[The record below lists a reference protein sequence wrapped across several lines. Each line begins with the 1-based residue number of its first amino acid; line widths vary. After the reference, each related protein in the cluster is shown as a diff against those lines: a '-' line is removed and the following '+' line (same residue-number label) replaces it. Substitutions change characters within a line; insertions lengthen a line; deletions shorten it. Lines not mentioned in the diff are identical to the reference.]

1 MVQLVKHDLEYILK
15 QIKIAE
21 QHAAGTPMSELVD
34 NPLLP
39 YGLRTVDGSYNNLVP
54 GREHWGASDQP
65 FVRITDPNWR
75 NDLDGDSIT
84 FGAGSPGQI
93 DFVDGNYG
101 QHGTPTDRYGLEG
114 GTLVD
119 ADPRIISN
127 LIVDQTSNNP
137 IATMLYE
144 RYKAEGKDVSFTPI
158 LNEDGTPKLANDGS
172 PLVSYQFNNIS
183 PDIGD
188 SAPYSS
194 VFTLFG
200 QFFDHGLDLVAKG
213 GNGTIYMPLSPD
225 DPLYVPGSHSN
236 FMPLTR
242 ATIGEGAKN
251 TTTAWVDQNQTY
263 GSHASKQVFMREYE
277 IGPDGKPVATGH
289 LLEGAK
295 GGLATWA
302 DVKAHAREFLGIE
315 LTDRDVG
322 SIPLVAA
329 DQYGNFIPGPNGYA
343 QLVLGLG
350 ADNILGTEDD
360 VLVEGNPESPINS
373 WTVVNP
379 ENGAVGAIRTSHAFL
394 DDIAHN
400 AVPVVKDGQ
409 LKADADDEAGN
420 LVASERGQNTE
431 YDNELLDKHFIT
443 GDGRGN
449 ENIGLTAI
457 HHVFHGEHNLIVE
470 QTKDVVLQ
478 SGDLAFLN
486 EWLLVDLPAGTQIP
500 AQGSAGYEDFV
511 SSLKWDGERL
521 FQAGRFV
528 TEMEYQHLVFE
539 EFARKMQPD
548 VDAFLFEPD
557 PDINPAIFAEFANV
571 VYRFGHSMLNETV
584 DRTYADGQDGSM
596 TLFDAFLNP
605 LAYDNEGALTHEQA
619 AGAVLRGMSAQVG
632 NEIDEFVTN
641 VLRNQLTGIPLDLAA
656 INIARG
662 RDTGMPTLNEARAQF
677 REIAGGD
684 SQLDPYTSWMDFALN
699 LKNPESIINFI
710 AAYGTHALIEAEDTV
725 VGKRAA
731 AMAIVFGTTETFV
744 DPVTKVQKTIVPPS
758 AQDRSDFLNA
768 TGVYA
773 ADGKL
778 GGLQDVDLWVGG
790 IAEKKMDF
798 GGMLGSTFSAIFEL
812 QMENLQDGDRF
823 YYLSRVQG
831 MNLLSELESN
841 SLAKMMLRNTDLG
854 EEGTA
859 VPGDI
864 FSRPDLVLYADLAK
878 QLQMT
883 GQDDPEHDNPVL
895 EAISKMVERRGD
907 DAPTALT
914 ASGLPDGVTFD
925 ATARSFV
932 GTPTAGG
939 VFEAVVTAT
948 YASGETRSH
957 TVKLL
962 VIDPK
967 PMSNHLDVLVDDADY
982 NRLYPDVAAAGIDPD
997 AHYASSGRSEGRKPN
1012 EYFDPA
1018 WYLLQN
1024 PDVAAAGVDPLEHY
1038 MASGWK
1044 EGRNPSAQF
1053 DVHSYLVANPDVAAA
1068 GIDPLYH
1075 YLAAGRA
1082 EGRAAYPAQPDSHVI
1097 VVAGQPFSQ
1106 TLPANLFSDGI
1117 SEYLR
1122 YNGKD
1127 HVVLQGSAGND
1138 HLIGGEGDDSLWGM
1152 DGDDRL
1158 EGGYG
1163 VDHVHG
1169 GDGDDIITNAGT
1181 DIGASDFLH
1190 GDAGNDV
1197 IHGGSGLTLMFGNS
1211 GSDFMVAGPDGK
1223 TVMGGTEN
1231 DYILGGDG
1239 MDFLLGESGDDWL
1252 EGGGRFD
1259 TLAGENSELFFN
1271 STIIGHDI
1279 LNGSN
1284 GDVDYDAESG
1294 DDIMFQGVGIQR
1306 NNGMAGFDWAIHKGD
1321 SVAANSDLGIGIFQ
1335 NQEEFILRDRFDLVE
1350 GLSGWKHNDILTG
1363 RSTAQ
1368 GARDEIVGGAAIPAP
1383 DDPFYSWSNALTEQ
1397 GVRRIDGLRELLS
1410 HKTWDASN
1418 ADAIVMETGDGSD
1431 ILLGGDGSDTFEGKG
1446 GNDVIDGDAWMNVR
1460 IRFEKDGVAY
1470 TTDGLTTKIYREADY
1485 VNGEPVQGAVA
1496 QFGGRAL
1503 TDLTF
1508 TREVNPGDLE
1518 NVREILHADGSN
1530 DTDTAIYAGSM
1541 SWYEITHVGD
1551 KVFVARR
1558 EDENIDPAVDE
1569 GMDVLINIERIQF
1582 QDGVYVIRDTG
1593 NIGPT
1598 GRLEILG
1605 MPAIEGQPLKVS
1617 AANVRDENNP
1627 GGFVTGI
1634 TYRWQ
1639 VERNDGTGDYQDI
1652 DGVTGD
1658 TFTPASEHTGLRI
1671 RVIGTY
1677 IDAGGVPETVY
1688 SSPTEGVVGVN
1699 NPPEG
1704 PLLISDMTPT
1714 EGQVLTSTV
1723 AFTDPDGITDA
1734 FEEAGITYRWQY
1746 LDGATW
1752 RDIAGADART
1762 YVPTGGMVGRILRA
1776 AVDYADDLGNAH
1788 TVYSDPTTSVVGNR
1802 IVNAGANVNANV
1814 GDAQGG
1820 TTAGDDIVIG
1830 SGNANTIYGGKGGD
1844 SLDGGVGNDRLYGE
1858 DGNDT
1863 LIGGVGNDTV
1873 DAGAGNDTVVY
1884 RSGDGM
1890 DTIDGGADSDT
1901 LRIVEAAAGAND
1913 TARVVMANGLITRVG
1928 NTTVQATVTNVENMQ
1943 LDLGAGVDTLD
1954 YNGTADTLSV
1964 NLLTGVATGFDFVR
1978 GVENVIGGT
1987 GSDTLLGNNADNAL
2001 DGAAGN
2007 DTLRGGFGNDAL
2019 SGGIGND
2026 QLYGE
2031 QGDDVLN
2038 GGDGDD
2044 RLDGGVGTDTA
2055 SYAGAAQGVNVSLAT
2070 TQPQNTGGA
2079 GTDTL
2084 IGIENLTGSSQA
2096 DTLTGNAGDNVLDGG
2111 AGADRMVGG
2120 AGNDTYVVDTTSD
2133 AVIEETAG
2141 GNDTVHSSVMGT
2153 TGYILADNVENLVI
2167 VGNASIGN
2175 GNNLDNRLTGNAG
2188 NDTLN
2193 GGAGTDTVV
2202 LEGVLTDYTF
2212 GLNGSNVTVS
2222 AGGGAGTDRLISIER
2237 AEIGGVSYNIVAGT
2251 NGADANVSG
2260 GNEADLVLGFDSN
2273 DTLNG
2278 GAGHDILKGG
2288 DGNDSLNGGA
2298 GNDILDGGASGGS
2311 SVSISDDFNNSVLNG
2326 GSGWASAW
2334 TENGDNN
2341 GTNSPSAGQIRID
2354 NNANGTPSN
2363 RLVFR
2368 DDDTDGGTGTASIQR
2383 TINLAGRTSATI
2395 SYDFSE
2401 SNFDSGETVRVE
2413 FSPNGLAPWQEIQV
2427 INSSS
2432 GTNSIRDVALS
2443 GPFTANAVIRFTV
2456 SGTNN
2461 DGNWVSIDNLQITAT
2476 TAAGDTMSGG
2486 DGDDT
2491 YYVDGTSGANI
2502 DQVIEG
2508 IGGGT
2513 DTVILTASGNYT
2525 LGDNVENLVVQGS
2538 GTRALTGNAA
2548 DNQITGGTGSDSING
2563 GTGNDTIKGGAG
2575 NDTLNGATGT
2585 DVAVFDGPAANYEVG
2600 TDNQGRITVRAVV
2613 GNGGTDTVIDIERVQ
2628 FGDGEVLQI
2637 VTNGAT
2643 PTAGPGLILGTSGD
2657 DVITGGT
2664 GGDVIIGGAGNDTLY
2679 GHDVGDGDTPT
2690 AGASDD
2696 DTFIWR
2702 VGDGSD
2708 VINGGTEGANGD
2720 TLVIIGNTQ
2729 AETYRIYT
2737 YDEAVARIAYAGSD
2751 ENEIV
2756 VTRQVSSGTETIIA
2770 EITEI
2775 EEIVVNGTN
2784 VGGNGQVGSDRFEIF
2799 GNFET
2804 VTSLRPNTIT
2814 LIGSDGDDVVD
2825 ISALQS
2831 AHRIVFKSL
2840 GGNDTIVGTLRP
2852 QDVIELPEGA
2862 VASDYDVTTGEDGVT
2877 TMTNG
2882 THTVRFVSE
2891 GGMPQVGSGDDD
2903 DEEEDDD
2910 TSAPGNDDDGDE
2922 GETPTP
2928 GNGEDDE
2935 EDDDS
2940 CDHDEDNGGETGTPP
2955 ATQPGTSIGAP
2966 IAGTNGTEVLVGTA
2980 AGETIMALDGH
2991 DNVVAGSGADVVHG
3005 GAGNDF
3011 LSGEAGRDMMFGGDG
3026 DDTMLGGS
3034 DADMLYG
3041 DAGNDRVFGDDG
3053 NDLIDAGMGIDTVYG
3068 GAGDDRIMA
3077 SVNDGNDVYYGD
3089 DMTGG
3094 TGNDT
3099 LDMSAITA
3107 NISANLGANGGSGSV
3122 FSTQSGADTIWGI
3135 ENIVTGSGNDTITA
3149 NHAVNVIDGGAGS
3162 DVFRFLSAADANGD
3176 TILGFQPGD
3185 RLDLSAIDANTG
3197 AGGKQAFTLANG
3209 SSFTGPAQLVISH
3222 ETRDDGDYTVV
3233 SGNTTGPDAAEFKIS
3248 LKGIHDLKAS
3258 DFVLS

>member
-54 GREHWGASDQP
+54 GREQWGASDEEFRDLYQDDTYAQGSGSLP
-65 FVRITDPNWR
+65 PGYPANPNY
-75 NDLDGDSIT
+75 
-84 FGAGSPGQI
+84 GSPG
-93 DFVDGNYG
+93 DV
-101 QHGTPTDRYGLEG
+101 
-114 GTLVD
+114 VD
-119 ADPRIISN
+119 ADPRLISN
-127 LIVDQTSNNP
+127 LIVDQTLNNP
-137 IATMLYE
+137 AAIAAALDHAGITGAALTAAQTAVINAHMIV
-144 RYKAEGKDVSFTPI
+144 KALTP
-158 LNEDGTPKLANDGS
+158 GTPAYDTAKADLDTLLDQYGIVMDG
-172 PLVSYQFNNIS
+172 PTVLLPNVS

-188 SAPYSS
+188 SASYSS
-194 VFTLFG
+194 IFTLFG

-225 DPLYVPGSHSN
+225 DPLYNPDKPHTN
-236 FMPLTR
+236 FMVLTR
-242 ATIGEGAKN
+242 VTVGDGARN

-302 DVKAHAREFLGIE
+302 DVKAQAKALLGIE
-315 LTDRDVG
+315 LTDKDVG
-322 SIPLVAA
+322 NIPLIAA
-329 DQYGNFIPGPNGYA
+329 DEYGNFIPGPSGYP

-350 ADNILGTEDD
+350 VDGILGTDDD
-360 VLVEGNPESPINS
+360 VLVEGNPAAPINP

-379 ENGAVGAIRTSHAFL
+379 ETGAVGAARTGHAFL

-400 AVPVVKDGQ
+400 AVPVVDANGQ
-409 LKADADDEAGN
+409 LVADAGTDAGN
-420 LVASERGQNTE
+420 AVSMNTRGQNTE
-431 YDNELLDKHFIT
+431 YDNELLDAHFIT

-457 HHVFHGEHNLIVE
+457 HHVFHSEHNLIVE
-470 QTKDVVLQ
+470 QSKEVILKTN
-478 SGDLAFLN
+478 DLAFLN
-486 EWLLVDLPAGTQIP
+486 EWLLETVDALPTTQAEID
-500 AQGSAGYEDFV
+500 ALV
-511 SSLKWDGERL
+511 WNGERL
-521 FQAGRFV
+521 FQTGRFV

-571 VYRFGHSMLNETV
+571 VYRFGHSMLNENV
-584 DRTYADGQDGSM
+584 DRIHADGQSDPLS
-596 TLFDAFLNP
+596 LFQAFLNP
-605 LAYDNEGALTHEQA
+605 IEYDQSGGLTHEQA
-619 AGAVLRGMSAQVG
+619 AGAILRGMSAQVG

-641 VLRNQLTGIPLDLAA
+641 TLRNQLLGIPLDLAA

-662 RDTGMPTLNEARAQF
+662 RDTNMPTLNEARAKF
-677 REIAGGD
+677 RDMAHGD
-684 SQLDPYTSWMDFALN
+684 SQLDPYTSWTDFALN
-699 LKNPESIINFI
+699 LKNPASIVNFI
-710 AAYGTHALIEAEDTV
+710 AAYGTHVSIVNATTLEA
-725 VGKRAA
+725 KRDA
-731 AMAIVFGTTETFV
+731 AMKIVFGDSSLSGQALIDFN
-744 DPVTKVQKTIVPPS
+744 
-758 AQDRSDFLNA
+758 ADRQAFLNA
-768 TGVYA
+768 TGQYA

-778 GGLQDVDLWVGG
+778 GGLQNVDLWVGG
-790 IAEKKMDF
+790 LAERKMDF
-798 GGMLGSTFSAIFEL
+798 GGMLGSTFSFIFEL

-859 VPGDI
+859 IPGDI
-864 FSRPDLVLYADLAK
+864 FSRPDVVLYADHAK

-883 GQDDPEHDNPVL
+883 GKDDPEHDNPAL
-895 EAISKMVERRGD
+895 EAISNMVERGD
-907 DAPTALT
+907 NDAPTSLS
-914 ASGLPDGVTFD
+914 ASGLPAGMSFDPLSRTF
-925 ATARSFV
+925 S
-932 GTPTAGG
+932 GEPQSGG
-939 VFEAVVTAT
+939 VFEAVITAT
-948 YASGETRSH
+948 YASGGTRSE

-962 VIDPK
+962 VIK
-967 PMSNHLDVLVDDADY
+967 PAAMTDHLDVLVDDADY
-982 NRLYPDVAAAGIDPD
+982 YELYTDVAGAGIDAD
-997 AHYASSGRSEGRKPN
+997 AHYAGYGRGEGRKPN
-1012 EYFDPA
+1012 KFFDPA
-1018 WYLLQN
+1018 WYLAQN
-1024 PDVAAAGVDPLEHY
+1024 PDVAAAGMDPLEHY
-1038 MASGWK
+1038 MAFGWK
-1044 EGRNPSAQF
+1044 EGRNPSAAF
-1053 DVHSYLVANPDVAAA
+1053 DVQKYLVANPDVAAA

-1075 YLAAGRA
+1075 YLSMGRS
-1082 EGRAAYPAQPDSHVI
+1082 EGRAIYPAQPDTHV
-1097 VVAGQPFSQ
+1097 VVVVGEFSRA
-1106 TLPANLFSDGI
+1106 LPADFLSGK
-1117 SEYLR
+1117 YLR
-1122 YNGKD
+1122 YNGGD
-1127 HVVLQGSAGND
+1127 HVVIQGTDGND
-1138 HLIGGEGDDSLWGM
+1138 HLVGGEGDDSLWGL

-1181 DIGASDFLH
+1181 DIGAADFLH

-1197 IHGGSGLTLMFGNS
+1197 IHGGAGLTLMFGNS

-1239 MDFLLGESGDDWL
+1239 MDFLLGEAGDDWI

-1363 RSTAQ
+1363 RSVAQ

-1397 GVRRIDGLRELLS
+1397 GVARINGLRELLS
-1410 HKTWDASN
+1410 HKVWDRN
-1418 ADAIVMETGDGSD
+1418 NPDAIVMETGDGSD

-1446 GNDVIDGDAWMNVR
+1446 GNDVIDGDAWLNVR
-1460 IRFEKDGVAY
+1460 IRFVKDGVAY
-1470 TTDGLTTKIYREADY
+1470 TTDGLTTKVYREADY
-1485 VNGEPVQGAVA
+1485 VNGEPKAGAVA
-1496 QFGGRAL
+1496 QFGGRSL
-1503 TDLTF
+1503 TDLTL
-1508 TREVNPGDLE
+1508 TREVNPGQLE
-1518 NVREILHADGSN
+1518 NVREILYADGSD
-1530 DTDTAIYAGSM
+1530 DTDTAVYAGSM

-1558 EDENIDPAVDE
+1558 EDENIDPRIDE
-1569 GMDVLINIERIQF
+1569 GADVLINIERIQF

-1598 GRLEILG
+1598 GRLEIIG

-1627 GGFVTGI
+1627 GGIVTGI

-1639 VERNDGTGDYQDI
+1639 VERNDGTGDYEDI

-1658 TFTPASEHTGLRI
+1658 TFIPRSEHTGLRI
-1671 RVIGTY
+1671 RVIGNY

-1699 NPPEG
+1699 NDPEG

-1714 EGQVLTSTV
+1714 ERQVLTATV

-1734 FEEAGITYRWQY
+1734 FEESLMTYRWEVSNTPN
-1746 LDGATW
+1746 GPWTTVSTSATD
-1752 RDIAGADART
+1752 RSFTVGSAH
-1762 YVPTGGMVGRILRA
+1762 VGRYIRA
-1776 AVDYADDLGNAH
+1776 VVDYTDDLGNNH
-1788 TVYSDPTTSVVGNR
+1788 TVISAVTATVGNY
-1802 IVNAGANVNANV
+1802 ISTNNQNVNGTT

-1820 TTAGDDIVIG
+1820 TTVGDDIVIG
-1830 SGNANTIYGGKGGD
+1830 GNSANNISGGAGGD
-1844 SLDGGVGNDRLYGE
+1844 SIEGGGGNDRLLGE

-1863 LIGGVGNDTV
+1863 LIGGTGNDTV
-1873 DAGAGNDTVVY
+1873 NGGAGDDTIVY
-1884 RSGDGM
+1884 RSGDGS
-1890 DTIDGGADSDT
+1890 DSIDGGADSDT
-1901 LRIVEAAAGAND
+1901 LRIIEATAGAND
-1913 TARVVMANGLITRVG
+1913 TARIVMANGLITRVG
-1928 NTTVQATVTNVENMQ
+1928 DATVSNVENVQ

-1954 YNGTADTLSV
+1954 YNGTTDAVSV
-1964 NLLTGVATGFDFVR
+1964 NLLSGAATGFNFVR
-1978 GVENVIGGT
+1978 GVENVIGGVNN
-1987 GSDTLLGNNADNAL
+1987 DTLLGNNADNSL
-2001 DGAAGN
+2001 DGAAGD
-2007 DTLRGGFGNDAL
+2007 DTVRGGFGNDAI
-2019 SGGIGND
+2019 SGGAGND

-2038 GGDGDD
+2038 GGAGDD
-2044 RLDGGVGTDTA
+2044 RIDGGVGIDTA

-2084 IGIENLTGSSQA
+2084 IGIENLTGSANA
-2096 DTLTGNAGDNVLDGG
+2096 DTLTGSAGDNVLDGG

-2120 AGNDTYVVDTTSD
+2120 AGNDTYVVDNLADVVVEDVT
-2133 AVIEETAG
+2133 G
-2141 GNDTVHSSVMGT
+2141 GIDTVRSS
-2153 TGYILADNVENLVI
+2153 LASYTLAANVENLVLA
-2167 VGNASIGN
+2167 GNASSGTGN
-2175 GNNLDNRLTGNAG
+2175 SLDNRLTGNAG

-2202 LEGVLTDYTF
+2202 LEGAHSDYTF
-2212 GLNGSNVTVS
+2212 GINGQGNVTVS
-2222 AGGGAGTDRLISIER
+2222 SAAGGTDTLISIER
-2237 AEIGGVSYNIVAGT
+2237 AEIGGTVYNIVAGT

-2278 GAGHDILKGG
+2278 GGGNDILKGG
-2288 DGNDSLNGGA
+2288 AGDDSLNGGA
-2298 GNDILDGGASGGS
+2298 GNDILDGGTSGASGGGS
-2311 SVSISDDFNNSVLNG
+2311 ITITDNFNTSVMNG
-2326 GSGWASAW
+2326 GSGWASSW
-2334 TENGDNN
+2334 VKNGDNN
-2341 GTNSPSAGQIRID
+2341 GTNNPGQGQIRID
-2354 NNANGTPSN
+2354 SGNPSN
-2363 RLVFR
+2363 ALVFR
-2368 DDDTDGGTGTASIQR
+2368 DDDNDPGNGTASIQR
-2383 TINLAGRTSATI
+2383 SINLAGRTSATI
-2395 SYDFSE
+2395 SYSYVE
-2401 SNFDSGETVRVE
+2401 SSFDNGETVTVE
-2413 FSPNGLAPWQEIQV
+2413 FSPNGSAPWQLIQV
-2427 INSSS
+2427 INSASNS
-2432 GTNSIRDVALS
+2432 GSVNNFALN

-2461 DGNWVSIDNLQITAT
+2461 NSNGTDYVAIDNLTITAT
-2476 TAAGDTMSGG
+2476 TAGGDTMAGG
-2486 DGDDT
+2486 DGDDI
-2491 YYVDGTSGANI
+2491 YYVDGTSGANV

-2508 IGGGT
+2508 AGANSGT
-2513 DTVILTASGNYT
+2513 DTIILTAAGNYT
-2525 LGDNVENLVVQGS
+2525 LANNVENLVVQG
-2538 GTRALTGNAA
+2538 GGNRTLTGNAS
-2548 DNQITGGTGSDSING
+2548 NNHITGGTGNDSIIGGNG
-2563 GTGNDTIKGGAG
+2563 DDTLKGGAG
-2575 NDTLNGATGT
+2575 NDTLNGGVGS
-2585 DVAVFDGPAANYEVG
+2585 DVAVFDGPASNYEIG
-2600 TDNQGRITVRAVV
+2600 ANNQGLITVRDVV
-2613 GNGGTDTVIDIERVQ
+2613 GNGGTDTLSSIERIQ
-2628 FGDGEVLQI
+2628 FGDGEILQI
-2637 VTNGAT
+2637 VTGTAAPTGAS
-2643 PTAGPGLILGTSGD
+2643 LILGTSGD
-2657 DVITGGT
+2657 DTITGGN

-2679 GHDVGDGDTPT
+2679 GHDVGDGDTTT
-2690 AGASDD
+2690 AGAPDD

-2708 VINGGTEGANGD
+2708 VINGGTEGAGGD
-2720 TLVIIGNTQ
+2720 TLVIIGNQ
-2729 AETYRIYT
+2729 QSETYRIYT
-2737 YDEAVARIAYAGSD
+2737 YDEAVARIGYAGSD

-2756 VTRQVSSGTETIIA
+2756 VTRQTAGQPETIIA

-2784 VGGNGQVGSDRFEIF
+2784 VSGNGQVGSDRFEIY

-2804 VTSLRPNTIT
+2804 TTSLRPNTIT
-2814 LIGSDGDDVVD
+2814 LIGSDGDDIVD

-2831 AHRIVFKSL
+2831 AHRIVFKSQ

-2852 QDVIELPEGA
+2852 QDVIELPAGA
-2862 VASDYDVTTGEDGVT
+2862 VVTDYEVTTGEDGVT

-2882 THTVRFVSE
+2882 THSVRFVSE
-2891 GGMPQVGSGDDD
+2891 GGMPQIGSGD

-2910 TSAPGNDDDGDE
+2910 NPEPGTGDDDEDDTPPPGNDD
-2922 GETPTP
+2922 
-2928 GNGEDDE
+2928 EDDAG
-2935 EDDDS
+2935 
-2940 CDHDEDNGGETGTPP
+2940 DNGGDTTTPPP
-2955 ATQPGTSIGAP
+2955 ATQPGASAGAP
-2966 IAGTNGTEVLVGTA
+2966 ISGTNATESLIGTA
-2980 AGETIMALDGH
+2980 KGETIMALDGN
-2991 DNVVAGSGADVVHG
+2991 DNVVAGDGADVVHG

-3026 DDTMLGGS
+3026 DDVMLGGS

-3041 DAGNDRVFGDDG
+3041 DAGNDRIFGDDG
-3053 NDLIDAGMGIDTVYG
+3053 NDLIDAGAGSDTVYG

-3077 SVNDGNDVYYGD
+3077 SVNDGNDVYYGG
-3089 DMTGG
+3089 DMMSSSGI
-3094 TGNDT
+3094 DT

-3107 NISANLGANGGSGSV
+3107 NITANLGVNGGSGSV

-3149 NHAVNVIDGGAGS
+3149 NHAVNVIDGGAGN
-3162 DVFRFLSAADANGD
+3162 DVFRFLSVADANGD

-3185 RLDLSAIDANTG
+3185 RIDLSAIDANGG

-3222 ETRDDGDYTVV
+3222 ETREDGEYTVV
-3233 SGNTTGPDAAEFKIS
+3233 SGNTAGPDAAEFKIS
-3248 LKGIHDLKAS
+3248 LKGNHDLKAS